1 METTFTGEEKLRL
14 ASVGDLERKNIRKFA
29 KRGIPVTIVDWVV
42 TGHAE
47 NRLDVSTEQKEM
59 ASSNAD

>member
-29 KRGIPVTIVDWVV
+29 KRGIPVTIVD
-42 TGHAE
+42 
-47 NRLDVSTEQKEM
+47 
-59 ASSNAD
+59 